1 MFPNRPFSVTLLL
14 SLVLMLSAWGA
25 TRFAAALRWWD
36 VLVEFG
42 SRLSP
47 GYFAVTGLVWTIAGI
62 TLCWSIIARSGA
74 TRWRLASA
82 AGLWQ
87 AQWWIERVF
96 YQSERSNLAFALI
109 ASAVLLAVVAVA
121 ILDGNTIR
129 YFSMSEE
136 HEQADQSSK
145 TA

>member
-1 MFPNRPFSVTLLL
+1 MRPNRPFGVTLLL
-14 SLVLMLSAWGA
+14 CMVLMLTAWGA
-25 TRFAAALRWWD
+25 TRVAAALRWWD

-47 GYFAVTGLVWTIAGI
+47 GYFAVTGSIWAVAGVA
-62 TLCWSIIARSGA
+62 LCWGIIARSG
-74 TRWRLASA
+74 TIRLRLASA

-96 YQSERSNLAFALI
+96 FQSERSNLPFALI
-109 ASAVLLAVVAVA
+109 ASAVILLIAA
-121 ILDGNTIR
+121 IILLHASTIR
-129 YFSMSEE
+129 YFSISEE